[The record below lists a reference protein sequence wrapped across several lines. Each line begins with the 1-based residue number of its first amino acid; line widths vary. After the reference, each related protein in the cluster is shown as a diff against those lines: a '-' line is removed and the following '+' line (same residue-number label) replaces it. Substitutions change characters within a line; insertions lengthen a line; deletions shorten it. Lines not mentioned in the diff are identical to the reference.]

1 VCRCGCGVPALA
13 AGSVRSGRHSP
24 SSSKWKV
31 EGMKTVSSNDA
42 TKIAYDQQGQGP
54 ALILVNGAMNTRSS
68 GSNPALAAILAQHLT
83 VYSFDRRGRGE
94 SGDTLPY
101 AVARE
106 IEDVE
111 ALIAASGGAASR
123 GRSMRVLLTSTQSG
137 S

>member
-1 VCRCGCGVPALA
+1 MR
-13 AGSVRSGRHSP
+13 
-24 SSSKWKV
+24 
-31 EGMKTVSSNDA
+31 TVSSNDA